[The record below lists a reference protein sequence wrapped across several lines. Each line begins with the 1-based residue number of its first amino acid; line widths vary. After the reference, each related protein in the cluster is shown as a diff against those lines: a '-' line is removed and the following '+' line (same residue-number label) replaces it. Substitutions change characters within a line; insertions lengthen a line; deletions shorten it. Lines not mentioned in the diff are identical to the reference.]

1 MSIVSD
7 SNSLLF
13 VTSEE
18 LSNLT
23 VLTHISGDEVTIKL
37 CLPYNDTIFGFS
49 DHLNLFKLSDQSI
62 HYRTLVEITAYY
74 SSPNNDNYVTLS
86 KEELTEIINKTIILF
101 DTIITQYSAYDS
113 VIRNLSLLKIR
124 LQRSMG
130 NIVNDNNHYRVDY
143 PIKTRSYHTRMI
155 INNTFFRDFINHA
168 YSEYEN
174 IIANYDNSDEYY
186 AQLLIGLYC
195 SHMDDKSTNS
205 LNNGFSLNIIKNGA
219 FYTHVDFPTVVHHI
233 MGEYDSLIHS
243 YELFGLIN
251 MSNFVRKLYYH
262 STIDSTVLELLE
274 SKISSIYSLPCI
286 SFEESDENLIIDG
299 KITKSEK
306 DFSQPENMKIWG
318 GILARKI
325 QRLDSLI
332 TKNNHPIFEKITIDY
347 PDFINTAKLTNVNN
361 ALYHIWCE
369 HLNIMSS
376 ERIINNLSD
385 NIIDF
390 LYSDSI
396 LNYYNSYRN
405 NVHPTII
412 KEFHNHMIDTSHIES
427 TFLMTDNKL
436 DYMLPFIISKA
447 NDYFNLN
454 INHNSISNYYRFYV
468 ENHLYSDSTNRELSK
483 HLFYMMIINIDN
495 KKRIEEFLDTYR
507 IIYDYYKD
515 LDCENYYKVYHIEEM
530 MKVINSIPPDQV
542 ELLKNN
548 AISVN
553 HFLNIMK

>member
-74 SSPNNDNYVTLS
+74 SSPNNDNYVPLS

-515 LDCENYYKVYHIEEM
+515 LDCENYYKVYYIEEM

>member
-1 MSIVSD
+1 MSD

-18 LSNLT
+18 LSNLRA
-23 VLTHISGDEVTIKL
+23 LTHISGDEVTIKL

-49 DHLNLFKLSDQSI
+49 NHLNLFKLSDQSI
-62 HYRTLVEITAYY
+62 YYRTLVEITADY

-174 IIANYDNSDEYY
+174 IIANYDNNDEYY

-219 FYTHVDFPTVVHHI
+219 FYTQVDFPTVVHHI

-243 YELFGLIN
+243 YEIFGLIN

-262 STIDSTVLELLE
+262 STIDSKVLELLE

-286 SFEESDENLIIDG
+286 SFEESDENLIISG
-299 KITKSEK
+299 KTTKSEK

-318 GILARKI
+318 EILARKI
-325 QRLDSLI
+325 QRLDSLT

-347 PDFINTAKLTNVNN
+347 PDFINTAKLTNINN

-369 HLNIMSS
+369 HLNIMSG
-376 ERIINNLSD
+376 EEIINNLSD

-390 LYSDSI
+390 LYSDPI

-405 NVHPTII
+405 NVQPTII
-412 KEFHNHMIDTSHIES
+412 KEFHNHMIDTSHIEE

-454 INHNSISNYYRFYV
+454 INHNSISNYYSFYV
-468 ENHLYSDSTNRELSK
+468 ENHLYSDSTNRELSN

-495 KKRIEEFLDTYR
+495 KKRIEGFLDTYR
-507 IIYDYYKD
+507 IIYDYYKA
-515 LDCENYYKVYHIEEM
+515 LDCENYYKVYHIEEVI
-530 MKVINSIPPDQV
+530 KVINSIPLDQV

-548 AISVN
+548 LISMN

>member
-515 LDCENYYKVYHIEEM
+515 LDCENYYKVYYIEEM